1 MKNKIRKVKTLLLFL
16 FFINQITHCQNILTG
31 TILDET
37 TKIPIDYASVYISGT
52 TIGAY
57 TDAKGHFSLKDVT
70 FPCQLV
76 VSHVA
81 YNVNTNIINENS
93 PKEITIY
100 IREKT
105 RLLNEVQVA
114 DKSMRDKNIREFKLA
129 FLGDDYWGSHAIL
142 RNDSVLIFSHRTDTV
157 RRSSDSMD
165 FVKQRKYKSIGEN
178 SQWSADSSTI
188 ITCTPVFSV
197 QSKAPLMIELPLLG
211 YTVFVDLVR
220 FSLKKHKYW
229 EDCDSWSYCRF
240 SQYSGTTP
248 RQQRKFESNRE
259 KVYYNSVKHFFH
271 SLFFD
276 RLKENGYL
284 IATQT
289 YNKET
294 KEVQKVFI
302 DISPFMQYTKSKEL
316 LISGLKKKTL
326 YIYYFDHLNGKPAD
340 LTIQSHKNRVGN
352 IWERFRTGISPD
364 NNSEMLFKSDTCTIR
379 ANGTTPDNNILFGGK
394 FTTKRWGALLPYDYV
409 PEEQE

>member
-1 MKNKIRKVKTLLLFL
+1 MKNKIRKVKTLMLFL

-37 TKIPIDYASVYISGT
+37 TKNPIDYASVYISGT

-142 RNDSVLIFSHRTDTV
+142 KNDSVLIFSHRIDTV

-165 FVKQRKYKSIGEN
+165 FVKQRK
-178 SQWSADSSTI
+178 
-188 ITCTPVFSV
+188 
-197 QSKAPLMIELPLLG
+197 
-211 YTVFVDLVR
+211 
-220 FSLKKHKYW
+220 
-229 EDCDSWSYCRF
+229 
-240 SQYSGTTP
+240 
-248 RQQRKFESNRE
+248 
-259 KVYYNSVKHFFH
+259 
-271 SLFFD
+271 
-276 RLKENGYL
+276 
-284 IATQT
+284 
-289 YNKET
+289 
-294 KEVQKVFI
+294 
-302 DISPFMQYTKSKEL
+302 
-316 LISGLKKKTL
+316 
-326 YIYYFDHLNGKPAD
+326 
-340 LTIQSHKNRVGN
+340 
-352 IWERFRTGISPD
+352 
-364 NNSEMLFKSDTCTIR
+364 
-379 ANGTTPDNNILFGGK
+379 
-394 FTTKRWGALLPYDYV
+394 
-409 PEEQE
+409 